1 MRWKDEWYIVN
12 MILVFTEVLV
22 CSFAARE
29 SMWNRMKYG
38 TVSPLY
44 LHPDP
49 ETEPRSNKSRFTEE
63 VTSSTSNKG
72 KDERNFSTVPAV

>member
-1 MRWKDEWYIVN
+1 MRWKDEWYILN

-22 CSFAARE
+22 CSFVARE

-44 LHPDP
+44 LHPVT
-49 ETEPRSNKSRFTEE
+49 ETEPRSNKSRFT
-63 VTSSTSNKG
+63 TSPYYLAILQGRMIQTS
-72 KDERNFSTVPAV
+72 